1 MVVETTTVSVVT
13 KVVCSEAGQFVTVEG
28 QAVIVAVRVLRTVD
42 VVFLPSV
49 SVAWEGSVVVARV
62 VDRKEVNVVSAFIE
76 EVVIAV
82 VVVVVVIVE
91 IVNQTRARR
100 ANRSHRY
107 TRRRAC
113 SSNGKGSRNN
123 GGRKAMS
130 CRADSGRRR
139 AYRGDT
145 A

>member
-13 KVVCSEAGQFVTVEG
+13 KVVCSEAGQSVTVEG

-42 VVFLPSV
+42 VVLLPSV

-62 VDRKEVNVVSAFIE
+62 VDREEVNVVSAFIE

-91 IVNQTRARR
+91 IVIKPVPDELIVAIGILEEGLVVATEKEAGITGVERR
-100 ANRSHRY
+100 
-107 TRRRAC
+107 
-113 SSNGKGSRNN
+113 
-123 GGRKAMS
+123 
-130 CRADSGRRR
+130 
-139 AYRGDT
+139 
-145 A
+145 